1 MNFINLFV
9 SGDYTIAVKDNN
21 LTLRGQE
28 SIDYP
33 LDDIGVVMLES
44 LRNNISVYARL
55 CNGVDSA
62 YSHIDRL
69 KYFAPTTGSIRCM
82 LVTEKQY
89 ASMRIL
95 AGEKKK
101 REKPVEYVQIS
112 IL

>member
-1 MNFINLFV
+1 MRVIVFFDLPV
-9 SGDYTIAVKDNN
+9 KSKQERAVATRFRNDLIKD
-21 LTLRGQE
+21 GYYMVQF
-28 SIDYP
+28 
-33 LDDIGVVMLES
+33 
-44 LRNNISVYARL
+44 SVYARL

-95 AGEKKK
+95 AGKKKK
-101 REKPVEYVQIS
+101 REKN
-112 IL
+112 

>member
-1 MNFINLFV
+1 MRVIVFFDLPV
-9 SGDYTIAVKDNN
+9 KSKQERAVATRFRNDLIKD
-21 LTLRGQE
+21 GYYMVQF
-28 SIDYP
+28 
-33 LDDIGVVMLES
+33 
-44 LRNNISVYARL
+44 SVYARL
-55 CNGVDSA
+55 CNGVDSV

-95 AGEKKK
+95 AGKKKK

-112 IL
+112 FL